1 MSITTHRFASHQNFL
16 DPQLTSDGKPY
27 GPIRFRQIVKERYVI
42 SKQTHMTYED
52 TGNMTP
58 AEREII
64 IQLLE
69 EDSRREK
76 EALEQA
82 KKRRKSR

>member
-1 MSITTHRFASHQNFL
+1 
-16 DPQLTSDGKPY
+16 
-27 GPIRFRQIVKERYVI
+27 
-42 SKQTHMTYED
+42 MTYED